1 MNCCLVRR
9 PARASERFSR
19 VDFVQQTIMLKFVV
33 GIIVSQRL
41 FSLISTFLADSGV
54 PPPLRYVVYAVIFA
68 SGMLGAMWHY
78 QEDILYRP
86 EVPAGMGGSIKT
98 IDDNPSG
105 MRSPAEHG
113 MAFEETRLVAA
124 DGVETHAWFMPA
136 PGDSRFAPTLL
147 FSHENAGN
155 MGLRLHEFKML
166 HSRLGCNVMMY
177 DYRGYGN
184 SQTAKINEEG
194 IMRDARAAWA
204 WLLTRPVDVTKLFLY
219 GRSLGGAV
227 SIQLAKELCE
237 AAGPACRPAGVIV
250 GNTFTSIEGLLA
262 SIYPFLNFRVCQ
274 PASKPVASGL
284 RKALILGI
292 LHCLLTQHRI
302 IHAIVCSLSRT
313 ICYASNGSLWSTLR
327 PLQFRCSCSS
337 VRRTRSSRASTR
349 SCSGALPSTRPL
361 QPFMRLRMAC
371 TMTRG

>member
-54 PPPLRYVVYAVIFA
+54 HPRSGTWCMLSSLQAACWEPCGITKRTSSIGQRY
-68 SGMLGAMWHY
+68 L
-78 QEDILYRP
+78 
-86 EVPAGMGGSIKT
+86 AGMGGSIKT

-136 PGDSRFAPTLL
+136 PGDSWFAPTLL